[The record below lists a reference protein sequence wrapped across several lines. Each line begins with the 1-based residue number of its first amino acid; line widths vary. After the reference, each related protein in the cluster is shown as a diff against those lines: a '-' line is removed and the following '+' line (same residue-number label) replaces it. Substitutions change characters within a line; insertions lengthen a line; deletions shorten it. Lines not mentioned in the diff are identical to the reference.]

1 MTAGGFPPLAE
12 LGMAKRADRLV
23 LDGGG
28 VRKLAER
35 TSRALALLRSLRE
48 RDLCP
53 AIVPAVVLPECLTGD
68 AAQDEAV
75 NRFLA
80 GCDLREEIPA
90 AIARRAAWLRTAAGR
105 GTACDAVVV
114 AMAEPGGAILS
125 GGRRDL
131 EALALFA
138 DGVMVERG

>member
-1 MTAGGFPPLAE
+1 
-12 LGMAKRADRLV
+12 V

-35 TSRALALLRSLRE
+35 TSRTLALLRSLRE
-48 RDLCP
+48 RALWP
-53 AIVPAVVLPECLTGD
+53 PIVPAIVLPECLTGD
-68 AAQDEAV
+68 ADHDAAV
-75 NRFLA
+75 NRFLCT
-80 GCDLREEIPA
+80 CDLREEVPTA
-90 AIARRAAWLRTAAGR
+90 VARRAAWLRTAAGR
-105 GTACDAVVV
+105 GTACDALVV
-114 AMAEPGGAILS
+114 ATAEPGGAVLS